1 MANAVRLVDE
11 ASVLPVEERIFV
23 VDSLLRTLN
32 FVNDEIDAAWGTVA
46 EQRLDDLLSGRVQSV
61 PAEEVFEKAKRLT
74 TK

>member
-1 MANAVRLVDE
+1 MASVVRLVDE

>member
-1 MANAVRLVDE
+1 MASAVRLVDE

-32 FVNDEIDAAWGTVA
+32 PVNDGIDAAWGAVA
-46 EQRLDDLLSGRVQSV
+46 ERRLDDLLSGCVQGV